1 MTGYRKFMAW
11 GSVNPAGGRVNRPG
25 FLAPRVDVPVTNLTN
40 KAFGPFGRGLWIGA
54 ILGIGPVACR
64 L

>member
-1 MTGYRKFMAW
+1 MTGYRSFVARR

-40 KAFGPFGRGLWIGA
+40 KAFGPFR
-54 ILGIGPVACR
+54 
-64 L
+64 

>member
-25 FLAPRVDVPVTNLTN
+25 FLAPRRRASDELDE
-40 KAFGPFGRGLWIGA
+40 
-54 ILGIGPVACR
+54 
-64 L
+64 

>member
-25 FLAPRVDVPVTNLTN
+25 FLGPRVDVPVTNLTN
-40 KAFGPFGRGLWIGA
+40 KAFGPFR
-54 ILGIGPVACR
+54 
-64 L
+64 

>member
-25 FLAPRVDVPVTNLTN
+25 FLPRVDVPVTNLTN
-40 KAFGPFGRGLWIGA
+40 KAFGPFR
-54 ILGIGPVACR
+54 
-64 L
+64 